1 MMNFMWY
8 WWSILSISSY
18 IHPIIGITQVLGPPA
33 DSSHLK
39 CGSDRGFEPGNG
51 RKEWWWWGMD
61 GGFLEFQDVS
71 NFQQHS
77 IKPLCVEN
85 RVFDITTRNMEVPTY
100 NLYFSWLRQP
110 MAVVSSM
117 ARNIVHQWELHL
129 QNIVDLPGTYLICF
143 HIVPG
148 PLSQIEQKTQGIG
161 STTASRMV
169 NLLCLGTEGYCP
181 WKRCPK
187 KDQKRKWLFF
197 NKHHGWSGNLLG
209 VGGLPHFVL
218 KLK

>member
-1 MMNFMWY
+1 MTFIKMMRTLGDIEKARIVYFFRYWIQNNCFWNMMNFMWY

-110 MAVVSSM
+110 MVYIYIHY
-117 ARNIVHQWELHL
+117 IVYIIFKYNMHISYIYTYKWYSPCPPTLPLHTENQDTCWVL
-129 QNIVDLPGTYLICF
+129 PKHWFTVD
-143 HIVPG
+143 
-148 PLSQIEQKTQGIG
+148 IEG
-161 STTASRMV
+161 
-169 NLLCLGTEGYCP
+169 
-181 WKRCPK
+181 
-187 KDQKRKWLFF
+187 
-197 NKHHGWSGNLLG
+197 
-209 VGGLPHFVL
+209 
-218 KLK
+218 